1 MPPSTLSAKAMPPVV
16 AVLLASGKEHL
27 REVGW
32 VRLPTRALK
41 AEATQRAFELRY
53 AWSDALEVLTGERE

>member
-1 MPPSTLSAKAMPPVV
+1 MRDGAAGLQGEAP
-16 AVLLASGKEHL
+16 ASPTRHLQDRRTDVEHL

-41 AEATQRAFELRY
+41 AEAETVVAAE
-53 AWSDALEVLTGERE
+53 E